1 LFFACLILQLLQF
14 FVDDPK
20 ICDGISG
27 TLATKTSNNNKGTHT
42 TTKQNNAKKVRTIRR
57 PHHHRC
63 LSHVGISSA
72 GGIYVLRNH
81 KTTRQTFFSLFGF
94 GHQFGCVGPLDTDL
108 IGGFRGVGV
117 VVIDDPQQFLANAH
131 QSTILDRTRHG
142 IHVDR

>member
-1 LFFACLILQLLQF
+1 VTASLARWQLK
-14 FVDDPK
+14 P
-20 ICDGISG
+20 
-27 TLATKTSNNNKGTHT
+27 AT
-42 TTKQNNAKKVRTIRR
+42 TTKEHTPQQSKTMQKKSEQYVDPTITD
-57 PHHHRC
+57 C
-63 LSHVGISSA
+63 LLHVGISSA